1 MNMVASAKI
10 KPIRKNGLHVK
21 NMEDDL
27 VIYDS
32 GKDHL
37 HVLNQTARMI
47 WNLCNGNNSVIDIAE
62 NLGKLSY
69 SEHSDQIQADVNET
83 IELLQEKGLI
93 KEL

>member
-1 MNMVASAKI
+1 MVASAEI
-10 KPIRKNGLHVK
+10 KPIRKDGLNVK

-32 GKDHL
+32 GKDQL

-47 WNLCNGNNSVIDIAE
+47 WNLCDGNHYVIEIAE
-62 NLGKLSY
+62 NMQRLSP
-69 SEHSDQIQADVNET
+69 SENPDRIQADVNET